1 MEYPGHTSTRFD
13 SELMAAYASVIK
25 MAATVEMQ
33 LTTAMSALK
42 DGNPAQLQQVLND
55 GDLVDAMEVSI
66 DEQCTEILVRRQPTA
81 NDLRLV
87 STIIKTINDL
97 ERIGDESENIAR
109 ATQIFAQKIPY
120 QLPCRTQ
127 IDYVAQIALGML
139 KSAMKAFDA
148 MDANAAR
155 KIGYRDALIDEE
167 FQAIMRHLVAYMMED
182 TSDLSTTLQIVFVT
196 RTLENISNHARNI
209 SEYVIY
215 LVEGRDSRNY
225 CTI

>member
-1 MEYPGHTSTRFD
+1 MS
-13 SELMAAYASVIK
+13 AYANVIK
-25 MAATVEMQ
+25 MAVSVEKQ
-33 LTTAMSALK
+33 FTTAMSALK
-42 DGNPAQLQQVLND
+42 NGNPAQLQQVLND

-109 ATQIFAQKIPY
+109 AAQIFAQKKPY
-120 QLPCRTQ
+120 QLPCRSQ

-139 KSAMKAFDA
+139 KSAMEAFDA
-148 MDANAAR
+148 MDADAAR
-155 KIGYRDALIDEE
+155 KVGYRNTLIDEE

-182 TSDLSTTLQIVFVT
+182 TSDLSTSLQIVFVT

-215 LVEGRDSRNY
+215 LVEGRDARNY